1 MGKRREKKR
10 IENGREQER
19 EENRKW
25 KRMGERRE

>member
-1 MGKRREKKR
+1 MRKRRER